1 MQQPSCKTFFLPT
14 CCIAWTTN
22 PGGAHQGGIVGDSGA
37 GAALEGAGAPLPL
50 AGMPT
55 QVNPVT
61 GTATAFLHSVTIY
74 VLPVDSPYQH
84 LCGQCRQEREQHH
97 AA

>member
-1 MQQPSCKTFFLPT
+1 MQQPSCKTSSLPT

-22 PGGAHQGGIVGDSGA
+22 PGGAHQGGIEEASGA

-50 AGMPT
+50 AGMPI

-61 GTATAFLHSVTIY
+61 GAATAFAHSCMICVENGA
-74 VLPVDSPYQH
+74 L
-84 LCGQCRQEREQHH
+84 REPIPASLWPLQTG
-97 AA
+97 A